1 MLKLRFVFTLLL
13 VATSSII
20 AQQTQTR
27 QELDTVLIKSTRIDI
42 PFKENARTIQII
54 TADII
59 KKSAATNVAELL
71 QQVAGVDIRRRGT
84 AGSQADLYIRGGG
97 FDQTLLLIDGIKMDD
112 AQTGHHTLNA
122 ALPIEVIER
131 IEIVKGPAARI
142 FGQNAFNGAINI
154 VTKKKLNS
162 TVSANIEAG
171 SFGQLNGSVTFGKE
185 TENTTIIAHI
195 GTLTSDGYR
204 INSDYENYNYFF
216 KGTFNKQKQPINV
229 IATFFDRK
237 FGAQNF
243 YTPPSFGLNEYEETQ
258 NSLLGIS
265 TTFQSEKFKIT
276 PKLYWRRG
284 QDIFLLQR
292 DNPSFYRNLHI
303 TNKVGAEANASYT
316 SSLGITGFGLDI
328 SRVSISSNNLGDRNR
343 TMVNLF
349 LEHRFKT
356 GNFDITPGVA
366 VTYFSDFKFH
376 AFPGLDIGYK
386 VSDNLRAYGN
396 IGYTYRIPTYT
407 DLYYNDSSTTGNPN
421 LKPEEA
427 LAQELGL
434 KYNTNNLYATVSVFN
449 RDADNLID
457 FIRPNTTATKFEATN
472 IAEVNTKGFE
482 FDANYT
488 FKIKDYDQSLAV
500 GYTFLEDNIKDQDR
514 DLSRYRLNT
523 LKHHF
528 TTRLRTQLFKNVS
541 QNIIYKHAERTD
553 GQSYNVWDAS
563 IIFNFNKFDFTVTA
577 NNIFNAEFIETGF
590 VPMPESN
597 VLFGLRYSF

>member
-142 FGQNAFNGAINI
+142 FGQNAFTGAINI

-216 KGTFNKQKQPINV
+216 KGTFNKQKQL
-229 IATFFDRK
+229 DDH
-237 FGAQNF
+237 
-243 YTPPSFGLNEYEETQ
+243 PPSSYLFLLCKSLKIQ
-258 NSLLGIS
+258 NDHR
-265 TTFQSEKFKIT
+265 KIT
-276 PKLYWRRG
+276 KDHY
-284 QDIFLLQR
+284 
-292 DNPSFYRNLHI
+292 
-303 TNKVGAEANASYT
+303 
-316 SSLGITGFGLDI
+316 
-328 SRVSISSNNLGDRNR
+328 
-343 TMVNLF
+343 
-349 LEHRFKT
+349 
-356 GNFDITPGVA
+356 
-366 VTYFSDFKFH
+366 
-376 AFPGLDIGYK
+376 
-386 VSDNLRAYGN
+386 
-396 IGYTYRIPTYT
+396 
-407 DLYYNDSSTTGNPN
+407 
-421 LKPEEA
+421 LK
-427 LAQELGL
+427 
-434 KYNTNNLYATVSVFN
+434 
-449 RDADNLID
+449 
-457 FIRPNTTATKFEATN
+457 
-472 IAEVNTKGFE
+472 
-482 FDANYT
+482 
-488 FKIKDYDQSLAV
+488 
-500 GYTFLEDNIKDQDR
+500 
-514 DLSRYRLNT
+514 
-523 LKHHF
+523 
-528 TTRLRTQLFKNVS
+528 
-541 QNIIYKHAERTD
+541 
-553 GQSYNVWDAS
+553 
-563 IIFNFNKFDFTVTA
+563 
-577 NNIFNAEFIETGF
+577 
-590 VPMPESN
+590 
-597 VLFGLRYSF
+597 